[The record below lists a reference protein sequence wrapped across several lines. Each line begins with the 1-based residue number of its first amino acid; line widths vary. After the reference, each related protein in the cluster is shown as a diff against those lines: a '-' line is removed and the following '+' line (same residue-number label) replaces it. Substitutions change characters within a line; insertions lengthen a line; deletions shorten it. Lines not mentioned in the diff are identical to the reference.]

1 MIEKRN
7 LICIGCPM
15 GCSLEV
21 TIDDKDVIEVKGN
34 TCKIGAEYGKKEC
47 TNPTRVV
54 TSTLKVNDGDIGMVP
69 VKTERDIPKG
79 KIFEAVKTLK
89 GLTINAPIKVGQV
102 LVENIAGTGVNLI
115 ATRTVKM
122 RSQL

>member
-1 MIEKRN
+1 
-7 LICIGCPM
+7 M

-21 TIDDKDVIEVKGN
+21 TLDDKEVIEVKGN

>member
-1 MIEKRN
+1 
-7 LICIGCPM
+7 M

-21 TIDDKDVIEVKGN
+21 TIDDKEVIEVKGN

-54 TSTLKVNDGDIGMVP
+54 TSTLKVNDGDIDMVP

-79 KIFEAVKTLK
+79 KISEAVKALK